1 MSEGGAAGERDPSP
15 RVSPAFVS
23 KAVQLACLIEATAP
37 KPGNVSPG
45 RHFKDMHYE
54 DFLVSAAAIGPVMA
68 EAGDRP
74 IGATVLAAVR
84 ATAQW
89 TRVNTNLGITLL
101 FAPLARAALAGS
113 RGSLREQ
120 LSAELE
126 ASTLQDARDVYAAI
140 RLANPGGLGRVAA
153 QDVAGEPAGVLRE
166 VMALAADRDAVAHE
180 YATDYSRIFDEGVPA
195 LLRAQSDGLGWVDAT
210 VETYLQLLAAGPD
223 TLIAR
228 KQGMPA
234 AVAVSQRAGD
244 VVSSGGVRSA
254 EGRVRLEAFDQALRD
269 PDNANNPGATADL
282 TAAVLFVTLLLG
294 DLKVG
299 R

>member
-1 MSEGGAAGERDPSP
+1 MR
-15 RVSPAFVS
+15 
-23 KAVQLACLIEATAP
+23 
-37 KPGNVSPG
+37 
-45 RHFKDMHYE
+45 YE

-153 QDVAGEPAGVLRE
+153 QDVAGEPAGVLRD

-180 YATDYSRIFDEGVPA
+180 YATDYSRTFDEGVPA